1 MLSGN
6 VTITRGISSWSPHS
20 HQLLI
25 MRKCLLLA
33 PIVADKVIISRHLS
47 YIISALLAECVE
59 LKPRENRNVFL
70 LDWPAHKQVC
80 KWYLFYLLL
89 GLLVGQVNEPIN
101 WACLSSQRDITD
113 IPGPRGWAECCVCS
127 MLGERELFV
136 KLDVCKIGGPL
147 LENLTFDPELNI
159 LNKTSVATLRVV
171 TFH

>member
-1 MLSGN
+1 M
-6 VTITRGISSWSPHS
+6 SPLLGVSDHDLLS

-59 LKPRENRNVFL
+59 FKPRENRNVFL
-70 LDWPAHKQVC
+70 QDWPAHKQVC

-101 WACLSSQRDITD
+101 WACLSSQRDTTD
-113 IPGPRGWAECCVCS
+113 NIPGPGAGAMCCVCS
-127 MLGERELFV
+127 MLGELFV
-136 KLDVCKIGGPL
+136 KLDVCKIGRPL

-159 LNKTSVATLRVV
+159 LNKTSVAALRVV